1 MTIRWSLLSLNR
13 RLALLVIV
21 LGAVAVFAGNPYGG
35 TSTRVSAKELAVI
48 VGTEV
53 DHVSPEELA
62 NWIIQGRVDF
72 RLVDLRNEAAFAEYH
87 IPQAELVPME
97 GLLDHGLQ
105 RNEKIVLYSDGG
117 IHSAQAW
124 FLLKAKG
131 YNGVY
136 ILRGGLEEWKDAVLF
151 PRLAPNATP
160 QQAAQFE
167 RKAQIAKFFGG
178 SAQTGA
184 ATEATAPKGA
194 MPKLAAPAA
203 PGPAPAASGAKKK
216 KEGC

>member
-1 MTIRWSLLSLNR
+1 MPFRWSSLSLNR
-13 RLALLVIV
+13 RLALLAIV
-21 LGAVAVFAGNPYGG
+21 LGAVAVFAGDPYGG

-48 VGTEV
+48 VGSEV
-53 DHVSPEELA
+53 DHVSSGELA
-62 NWIIQGRVDF
+62 DWIIQGRVDF
-72 RLVDLRNEAAFAEYH
+72 RLLDLRNEAAFREYH

-160 QQAAQFE
+160 QEAAQFE
-167 RKAQIAKFFGG
+167 RKAQVAKFFGG
-178 SAQTGA
+178 SVQTGNA
-184 ATEATAPKGA
+184 PEATAQKVE
-194 MPKLAAPAA
+194 MPKLAAPA
-203 PGPAPAASGAKKK
+203 PSAAVPSAGGTKKK